1 MVGGVVMAQDDPASP
16 ETARPVGRGGPL
28 LALLRRA
35 KLLREDGRHRE
46 RPFVAMI
53 AVTWLPIVLLAALSH
68 QEKQVLANISIHARL
83 LVSMPLLFEADLF
96 LHELVGIAIG
106 CFAGSRVA
114 QGLDPR
120 SLEDVQRRAERL
132 RSSSAG
138 EAACLLLA
146 LLIGPLA
153 LWGRDAGPS
162 GIAGLFATPVAAA
175 TLWYDFVSLPAFSF
189 LLFRGLWRWLIWCW
203 MLWRI
208 SRLELRLVPTHP
220 DSSGGL
226 GVLVIPNR
234 AFALMSTAVAAGVAG
249 VWAMKILFQGARV
262 ASFGPPL
269 ALLLAI
275 ALLVGLGPLLAFS
288 GKLLRAKIFGRAR
301 YGSLAWD
308 YTTQFDERWIVHH
321 QQEGL
326 LGTAD
331 LQSLADLAN
340 SYSIVR
346 RMSLVP
352 FDKIDVLVLL
362 GSMLLPICPLLLTEI
377 PLKSLLKTLV
387 GAVL

>member
-1 MVGGVVMAQDDPASP
+1 MAQDDRASP
-16 ETARPVGRGGPL
+16 ETPRTVGRGGPF
-28 LALLRRA
+28 LALLRRT

-53 AVTWLPIVLLAALSH
+53 AVTWLPIVLLAAVSH
-68 QEKQVLANISIHARL
+68 QEKQVLANLSIHARL

-96 LHELVGIAIG
+96 LHDLVGIAVG
-106 CFAGSRVA
+106 CFAGARVA

-162 GIAGLFATPVAAA
+162 GIAGLSATPLSAA
-175 TLWYDFVSLPAFSF
+175 TLWYDLVSLPAFSF
-189 LLFRGLWRWLIWCW
+189 LLFRGLWRWLIWGW

-234 AFALMSTAVAAGVAG
+234 AFALTLTAVAAGVAG
-249 VWAMKILFQGARV
+249 VWAMKILFGGARL

-275 ALLVGLGPLLAFS
+275 ALIVGLGPLLAFS
-288 GKLLRAKIFGRAR
+288 GKLLRAKISGRAR

-308 YTTQFDERWIVHH
+308 YTTQFDERWIVQH
-321 QQEGL
+321 QKEGL

-331 LQSLADLAN
+331 LQSLADLGN

-352 FDKIDVLVLL
+352 FDKIDVLVLV
-362 GSMLLPICPLLLTEI
+362 GSLLLPICPLVLTKI
-377 PLKSLLKTLV
+377 PLRSLLKMLV